1 MTNFLNLLAAANSS
15 LSSSHT
21 ILSRHGEPFKWQ
33 MLRLIWG
40 CFQSKG
46 SLLNYHNEDCMRAAK
61 IMLQMSGYFPFCS
74 LRHRFALPIFPSQN
88 GLKQPW
94 LLRRSM
100 KELLA
105 QKSFCW
111 PSRGQPEHGL
121 ERGVSSAMAGGTASP
136 THCSLKSKQR
146 GFCCPRQLL
155 PVWKH
160 LVLLAL
166 PSLASPQTAE
176 VSQSSE
182 FRWRPGAS
190 ACFSLYQ
197 PQPST
202 NHPLEKNRKY
212 FLADSVEYGSWLNTS
227 KTWSGKDEEMAS
239 TSVRNLGSIARLSSS
254 QLLCC
259 SDQELGPAIRRGL
272 EFFSWHFSIP
282 IFHS

>member
-1 MTNFLNLLAAANSS
+1 MKTVWEQQKSCCKCLATFHFV
-15 LSSSHT
+15 LWDITLH
-21 ILSRHGEPFKWQ
+21 
-33 MLRLIWG
+33 
-40 CFQSKG
+40 
-46 SLLNYHNEDCMRAAK
+46 
-61 IMLQMSGYFPFCS
+61 FPF
-74 LRHRFALPIFPSQN
+74 FPQN

-105 QKSFCW
+105 HKSFCW
-111 PSRGQPEHGL
+111 SSRGWPEHAL
-121 ERGVSSAMAGGTASP
+121 ERGVSSATAGETASP

-155 PVWKH
+155 PAWKH

-182 FRWRPGAS
+182 LRWRAE
-190 ACFSLYQ
+190 ARARFSLCQ

-202 NHPLEKNRKY
+202 NQPLEKQKTFLSWFCGVWFLLKYLKNLIRKAWRGG
-212 FLADSVEYGSWLNTS
+212 FHISQE
-227 KTWSGKDEEMAS
+227 SGQYCKA
-239 TSVRNLGSIARLSSS
+239 LLS